1 MVIVLVVFGG
11 LLKCSFVIVLLP
23 SDAIASDLL
32 SVPGLPFGAMFNLFL
47 AWSVVNK
54 SRNCPLLQLIV
65 PINQGRIHWALALV
79 DIKKQTLEYF
89 DSSVVAGEPVYTF
102 SDPSEVLSDLVSR
115 TFVEEARF
123 VSSFHACVS
132 WNLKATFCHVL
143 VCQPV
148 HSLFC
153 EEVLAFET
161 Y

>member
-1 MVIVLVVFGG
+1 MV
-11 LLKCSFVIVLLP
+11 
-23 SDAIASDLL
+23 A
-32 SVPGLPFGAMFNLFL
+32 
-47 AWSVVNK
+47 
-54 SRNCPLLQLIV
+54 
-65 PINQGRIHWALALV
+65 
-79 DIKKQTLEYF
+79 E
-89 DSSVVAGEPVYTF
+89 EPVYKN
-102 SDPSEVLSDLVSR
+102 SDPSKVLSDLVSR

-132 WNLKATFCHVL
+132 WNPKATFCHVL